1 MATYVKR
8 QRASEHGAD
17 NLILRKTQGCVADLL
32 DNTHPLRR
40 GAPTS
45 LDAPPVY
52 VKPEAT
58 PFLYKTNEEEAEADD
73 FAEHEYGFG
82 EYDFRH
88 PGTHWESDDE
98 EERGDN
104 DVFSP
109 IATKAGQEL
118 GSILLA
124 GAAGTPSC
132 ELKSAYKLQL
142 SVRVDEKRLALL
154 YDCFEHK
161 AEAIEPSDP
170 LPTNRSMMRFDKA
183 FHMNGPRRSGWGG
196 YGSSED
202 EDEDEDNDPSLDE
215 PCEPTRALDE
225 AGRIGCHL
233 RGHAGDFMAS
243 RVLRLRVPLA
253 SVCGARLHI
262 PGVAVDGLPDDKAR
276 ALLVLELDMPLDA
289 NAFAARK
296 IGSAHQ
302 GDKEFAPV
310 ADWTPKGAASRAT
323 RHYISGGA
331 AEIRRLAAHLA
342 SLSGR
347 LAKMLEK
354 PTSASAVANSL
365 APPTSLA
372 LSAAPPFHVGV
383 AADELEGVPS
393 LQTLSARAVVDGGAL
408 AEDAR
413 GAGYPTATVCA
424 LSAAETSAKAAASAS
439 AAEGALTCERVHE
452 LMVAR
457 LGLTRTEAE
466 EANPCFKR
474 GVLMGHIVLSEAT
487 TLETVVFRGRCICC
501 SAPHTATISDVL
513 HQPVYG
519 GNDYEDG
526 GQEGAL

>member
-1 MATYVKR
+1 
-8 QRASEHGAD
+8 
-17 NLILRKTQGCVADLL
+17 
-32 DNTHPLRR
+32 
-40 GAPTS
+40 
-45 LDAPPVY
+45 
-52 VKPEAT
+52 
-58 PFLYKTNEEEAEADD
+58 
-73 FAEHEYGFG
+73 
-82 EYDFRH
+82 
-88 PGTHWESDDE
+88 
-98 EERGDN
+98 
-104 DVFSP
+104 
-109 IATKAGQEL
+109 
-118 GSILLA
+118 
-124 GAAGTPSC
+124 
-132 ELKSAYKLQL
+132 
-142 SVRVDEKRLALL
+142 
-154 YDCFEHK
+154 
-161 AEAIEPSDP
+161 
-170 LPTNRSMMRFDKA
+170 
-183 FHMNGPRRSGWGG
+183 
-196 YGSSED
+196 
-202 EDEDEDNDPSLDE
+202 
-215 PCEPTRALDE
+215 
-225 AGRIGCHL
+225 
-233 RGHAGDFMAS
+233 
-243 RVLRLRVPLA
+243 
-253 SVCGARLHI
+253 
-262 PGVAVDGLPDDKAR
+262 
-276 ALLVLELDMPLDA
+276 MPLDA

-354 PTSASAVANSL
+354 PTSALAVANSL

-393 LQTLSARAVVDGGAL
+393 LQTLSARAAVDGGAL

-466 EANPCFKR
+466 EANPCFKC

-487 TLETVVFRGRCICC
+487 TLDTVVFRGRCICC

-526 GQEGAL
+526 GQEGTVQCEGCCGMYVTGLCEGRLSFDSGKFHNHCVECPNFGKCLGDYREAHCMDCGKHWFMGMSGFACSHCGGGHGGGRKL